1 METAYKY
8 YRKEPVTTTDTWRLR
23 KPEQERLYDIVLI
36 DIIDNGMMITEACR
50 KHKVNETSFVNI
62 VRKQRALGVAIPAGR
77 WKPNKYEPNGI
88 YKYWV
93 PPATCAEKQT
103 VEYGK
108 MMDVA
113 IQQHI
118 DGESLETVAER
129 FGISP
134 VSFTTTIRRLRNSG
148 SPIPH
153 FPARAYGHLSEADPN
168 IFEFVD
174 GHNQV
179 KPAIVQEWVH
189 KRLQGYPATWIAG
202 EYRVASWT
210 VSRLTKPFMP
220 ENG

>member
-1 METAYKY
+1 MTEYKY
-8 YRKEPVTTTDTWRLR
+8 YRKPPVTTTDAWRLR
-23 KPEQERLYDIVLI
+23 KPEQERLYDLVLI
-36 DIIDNGMMITEACR
+36 DIIDNGMMMTEACR
-50 KHKVNETSFVNI
+50 KNGVNELSFQNI
-62 VRKQRALGVAIPAGR
+62 VKKQRALGVAIPSGGFKSA
-77 WKPNKYEPNGI
+77 KFDPNGE

-93 PPATCAEKQT
+93 APSTCAEKQT

-134 VSFTTTIRRLRNSG
+134 ESFTTTIRRLRNSG

-153 FPARAYGHLSEADPN
+153 FPARAHGHISEADPN

-179 KPAIVQEWVH
+179 KPAIVQEWVQ
-189 KRLQGYPATWIAG
+189 KRLAGYPATWIAG

-210 VSRLTKPFMP
+210 VSRLTKPYI
-220 ENG
+220 NS

>member
-8 YRKEPVTTTDTWRLR
+8 YRKPPVTTTDAWRLR
-23 KPEQERLYDIVLI
+23 KPEQERMYDLVLI
-36 DIIDNGMMITEACR
+36 DIIDSGMMITEACR

-62 VRKQRALGVAIPAGR
+62 VRQQRSLGVNVPAGR

-93 PPATCAEKQT
+93 PPATCEEKQT
-103 VEYGK
+103 EEYGK

-134 VSFTTTIRRLRNSG
+134 VSFNTTIRRLRNSG

-153 FPARAYGHLSEADPN
+153 FPARAYGHISEADPN

-179 KPAIVQEWVH
+179 KPSVIQAWAD
-189 KRLQGYPATWIAG
+189 KRLQGYPCTWIAG

-210 VSRLTKPFMP
+210 VARLTKPFM
-220 ENG
+220 NG

>member
-1 METAYKY
+1 MQSEYKY
-8 YRKEPVTTTDTWRLR
+8 FRKADSPRRDAWRLR
-23 KPEQERLYDIVLI
+23 KADVERTYDLVLI
-36 DIIDNGMMITEACR
+36 DIIDNGMMLTHACR
-50 KHKVNETSFVNI
+50 KHGVNETSFTAIARAQRSLGVNI
-62 VRKQRALGVAIPAGR
+62 PTGR
-77 WKPNKYEPNGI
+77 WKPLKFDPNGI

-93 PPATCAEKQT
+93 PPATCEEKQT

-118 DGESLETVAER
+118 DGESLEVVSER
-129 FGISP
+129 FGFPPETFS
-134 VSFTTTIRRLRNSG
+134 VAIRRCRKSG

-153 FPARAYGHLSEADPN
+153 MPARGWGHKTEADPN

-179 KPAIVQEWVH
+179 KPSVVQAWVE

-202 EYRVASWT
+202 EYRVAPWT
-210 VSRLTKPFMP
+210 VSRLTKPYINP
-220 ENG
+220 